1 MYKELF
7 NGYNCLSAALGE
19 YSIRKKYNYIT
30 DVINS
35 QLTFIFDEKPFWDDE
50 WFAGS
55 TLEPLDKYLL
65 NDLIKYQC
73 GNLYQ
78 EKMTLDREIEYL
90 KKNDLLIVLVDFY
103 YMKSVDW
110 KLLKRFNILPE
121 HDPHFILV
129 ESIDTFNNRVS
140 IIDPYYNY
148 VGKME
153 LDRYVLARSG
163 DTRQGKVENI
173 AYLVSFPA
181 KSNCYDIKSLFYD
194 RIQRYFE
201 EKMFEGIF
209 KMGEEIDKRR
219 LIYGPDQDRKWA
231 INAYNCLRSS
241 MDQHTNL
248 NKFAKN
254 YHIEL
259 TEEFEALENM
269 WGQLRK
275 KLIEYYN
282 HRLDDLEEISY
293 ATFKI
298 GQIEKEAVT
307 TLLKHR

>member
-181 KSNCYDIKSLFYD
+181 KSNCYDNGICC
-194 RIQRYFE
+194 IQ
-201 EKMFEGIF
+201 KQ
-209 KMGEEIDKRR
+209 
-219 LIYGPDQDRKWA
+219 YG
-231 INAYNCLRSS
+231 YLC
-241 MDQHTNL
+241 
-248 NKFAKN
+248 
-254 YHIEL
+254 
-259 TEEFEALENM
+259 
-269 WGQLRK
+269 
-275 KLIEYYN
+275 
-282 HRLDDLEEISY
+282 
-293 ATFKI
+293 
-298 GQIEKEAVT
+298 
-307 TLLKHR
+307 